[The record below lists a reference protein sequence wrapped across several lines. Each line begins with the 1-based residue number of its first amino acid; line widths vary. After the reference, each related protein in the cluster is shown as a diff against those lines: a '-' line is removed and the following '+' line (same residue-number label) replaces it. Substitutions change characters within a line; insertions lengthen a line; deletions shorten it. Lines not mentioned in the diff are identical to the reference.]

1 MLSLIVIFGAAVAA
15 FGVSAV
21 AGGGAGLIL
30 LPLLGLAL
38 PAAQVAAALSIGTAV
53 SSASRLALFRSAVRW
68 DIVRWFVPPALP
80 AVWLGAK
87 LLTFINPLYLELAM
101 GLFLMAN
108 LPLLFRSSAQLNTAR
123 PSPNWV
129 LSLIGLAA
137 GFVSG
142 LTGAVGLLF
151 NRFYLRYGLT
161 KEEIVATRA
170 ANEVVLHVVKLALYA
185 SFGLLT
191 GRALTLGG
199 IIALAAILSAW
210 GMTWLLPR
218 LSDGL
223 FRRIGYAAMVVSGLT
238 LFTEAAGQVVATNT
252 VAISYAP
259 LSNGLTTQ
267 LQWRQQFFALE
278 FEYDDGFEFE
288 RSIPFSEL
296 PDDKQKLA
304 KKLGQGA
311 DRLFVEEVFAV
322 GEHFYELYTYH
333 NGILRK
339 FDLTDH
345 EQG

>member
-1 MLSLIVIFGAAVAA
+1 M
-15 FGVSAV
+15 
-21 AGGGAGLIL
+21 L
-30 LPLLGLAL
+30 LPLLGSLL
-38 PAAQVAAALSIGTAV
+38 PGAQVPAALSVGTV
-53 SSASRLALFRSAVRW
+53 FSSASRIVTFWSRIRW

-87 LLTFINPLYLELAM
+87 LLTFVNPLYLELAM

-108 LPLLFRSSAQLNTAR
+108 LPLIFRSSAQLDTAN

-161 KEEIVATRA
+161 NEEIVATRA
-170 ANEVVLHVVKLALYA
+170 ANEVVLHVVKLALYS

-191 GRALTLGG
+191 GHALTLGG
-199 IIALAAILSAW
+199 VIALAAILSAW

-238 LFTEAAGQVVATNT
+238 LFTEAAGQVVTTNA

-288 RSIPFSEL
+288 RSIPLNEL
-296 PDDKQKLA
+296 PNDKQRLA

-322 GEHFYELYTYH
+322 GEHLYELYVYN
-333 NGILRK
+333 NGTLRK
-339 FDLTDH
+339 FDLTDD
-345 EQG
+345 G